1 MLRFIFILWTC
12 FAFVFKLSAAE
23 INGACLIYPDG
34 NVEVIWDTTC
44 DKETFHGIQLLN
56 KWDIEKAKKILEER
70 SIKGDGLA
78 KSALGLMIIRG
89 YGYEANF
96 EQGVKLI
103 EEGAEVGWSDA
114 YYYLAYIYGTSSERQ
129 NFDKAYDYAF
139 RAYKEDKG
147 RTLIRLAETY
157 MKLYQDGQKEIKL
170 FREAIRCALA
180 VGEMGNSRGFDFAAH
195 ACFIVYDY
203 AEEEAYKILENLIPF
218 CEDAQGLILEI
229 LFSKKQFFECERR
242 ATEFLSKY
250 DYAFARYT
258 LALLYV
264 KHINPEI
271 NTEKGLKLLRE
282 GAEKGD
288 SKSIWGM
295 VCLYDNPHRHV
306 PDNKQ
311 LKPNHEKALFWYHE
325 AEKLDD
331 ELSQATA
338 KAGIARY
345 YYEGRGCACDISYAA
360 RKLRESTSL
369 CETEEG
375 LEFLSEV
382 KAKSNEGSKD
392 AIEFLKIYNNLK

>member
-1 MLRFIFILWTC
+1 MWTC

-34 NVEVIWDTTC
+34 NMEVIWDTTC

-157 MKLYQDGQKEIKL
+157 MKLYQDEQKEIKL
-170 FREAIRCALA
+170 FREALRCASA
-180 VGEMGNSRGFDFAAH
+180 AGELGNPDGYDCAAH
-195 ACFIVYDY
+195 ACFTIHPH
-203 AEEEAYKILENLIPF
+203 AKKEAQQVLENLVPLS
-218 CEDAQGLILEI
+218 DAAKGLILEI
-229 LFSKKQFFECERR
+229 LFSEKRFSECERR
-242 ATEFLSKY
+242 AKEFLETY
-250 DYAFARYT
+250 DYAFAKYT
-258 LALLYV
+258 LALLYLQ
-264 KHINPEI
+264 HINPEI
-271 NTEKGLKLLRE
+271 NTEKGLRLMRE
-282 GAEKGD
+282 GAENGD

-295 VCLYDNPHRHV
+295 VCMCDNPRKYA
-306 PDNKQ
+306 PGNKK
-311 LKPNHEKALFWYHE
+311 LKPDYEKALFWYHE

-392 AIEFLKIYNNLK
+392 AIEFLKIYNDLK